1 MIESLPDGADIVVV
15 GAGPAG
21 AAAAYLLAKQGL
33 QVVCLEAGK
42 VSRHKPCGDG
52 IGPRGVL
59 AMRELG
65 LGDWLEGSSF
75 YKTENMRVV
84 SYSGKSI
91 ISTPGNQFEVMQGYV
106 VPRDKLDSRL
116 VEHARSAGAEVIM
129 QARALPPRNTGT
141 RLKHIRIMMG
151 DSHLTVQAKLVI
163 VADGSAGSFSR
174 AWSTGASRAQAV
186 AFRGYLGGLAAL
198 RNTAT
203 IIFSEHLP
211 KGYGWIFPMTTD
223 SANVGVGSL
232 GMTGHGQHLREEYC
246 RFVADTT
253 FPVELAS
260 GSQIGST
267 RGAVMRMDFGR
278 APLTSPGV
286 AFLGDAAGL
295 VSPING
301 EGISHALE
309 SAITLAECMASNLS
323 SEKAIDNGLR
333 LYDRRMRLK
342 YSSYFK
348 WGYLLG
354 KLLSDKDRMDKL
366 IAAAAGDD
374 YLTDLIIGIL
384 ANTYHPKALLQP
396 RAWAPKRL
404 LKLLLPSGG

>member
-1 MIESLPDGADIVVV
+1 LVESLPSEADVVII

-21 AAAAYLLAKQGL
+21 ASAAYLLAKQGL

-42 VSRHKPCGDG
+42 ASRHKPCGDG

-59 AMRELG
+59 AMRKLG
-65 LGDWLEGSSF
+65 LGEWLEGGSF

-91 ISTPGNQFEVMQGYV
+91 VSKPRDQFEVLHGYV
-106 VPRDKLDSRL
+106 VPREQFDSRL
-116 VEHARSAGAEVIM
+116 AEHAAAAGALIVTE
-129 QARALPPRNTGT
+129 ARALSPRDIRD
-141 RLKHIRIMMG
+141 RLGRVQIRVSGETSIIK
-151 DSHLTVQAKLVI
+151 TKLVI
-163 VADGSAGSFSR
+163 VADGSAGTFSR
-174 AWSTGASRAQAV
+174 AWTLGPGSAQAV
-186 AFRGYLGGLAAL
+186 AFRGYLGDLADL

-203 IIFSEHLP
+203 ILFSEHLP
-211 KGYGWIFPMTTD
+211 KGYGWIFPLAAD

-232 GMTGHGQHLREEYC
+232 GMTGHGQKLREEYS
-246 RFVADTT
+246 RFVAGTT
-253 FPVELAS
+253 FPIELAS
-260 GSQIGST
+260 GRQIGST

-286 AFLGDAAGL
+286 AFLGDSAGL

-301 EGISHALE
+301 EGISHAME
-309 SAITLAECMASNLS
+309 SAITLSECLAANWN
-323 SEKAIDNGLR
+323 SEKAIDEGLR
-333 LYDRRMRLK
+333 LYERRMRSK

-348 WGYLLG
+348 WGYTLG

-366 IAAAAGDD
+366 IAVAARDD
-374 YLTDLIIGIL
+374 YLADLIVGIL

-404 LKLLLPSGG
+404 LKLLLPFGL